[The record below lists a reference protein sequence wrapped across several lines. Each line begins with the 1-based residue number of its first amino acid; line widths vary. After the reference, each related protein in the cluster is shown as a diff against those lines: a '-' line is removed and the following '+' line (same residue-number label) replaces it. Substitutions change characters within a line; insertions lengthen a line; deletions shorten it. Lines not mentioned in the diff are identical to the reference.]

1 MSDTSGLPGEAP
13 RPDDADA
20 RVIQNPPERTL
31 ASARSFLE
39 QMLLLTDVPTEVSDA
54 ALDDL
59 VRAARGASPAG
70 EPEPSEEAAEAYY
83 RDALADHLR
92 PDEDIGD
99 WGRNQVAHIRRRL
112 ALAYAV
118 DFARSASPPSVGAP
132 GGTPREPRTWEIDG
146 TMRDTAEV
154 PRLGEPSTAALSAA
168 ANELLVDVPDL
179 EVHRLR
185 AALRAA
191 YAADFGALSPPG
203 GTAPTRDDEGDPL
216 PNEAGEWVVG
226 EAGGEFTVS
235 NGLRT
240 YRTEHLGDAERLCGW
255 LGAPGG
261 TAREPSEADV
271 EALANVIGSIY
282 PDIPLK
288 VPEYSSAMS
297 CEWIAQRLAAK
308 GVRALSP
315 PGGTPAEDEE
325 VICLCST
332 TLVGGGD
339 PTDGCPLHGDEGTPA
354 QEEKTR

>member
-1 MSDTSGLPGEAP
+1 MIKPYEIELLAAELCGVLGNGMSWPAIVD
-13 RPDDADA
+13 RY
-20 RVIQNPPERTL
+20 PEGHVTREHWLKAARTL
-31 ASARSFLE
+31 YARG
-39 QMLLLTDVPTEVSDA
+39 
-54 ALDDL
+54 

-70 EPEPSEEAAEAYY
+70 PICPGGCPYELHAGHFIAEHPVMPGVT
-83 RDALADHLR
+83 LA
-92 PDEDIGD
+92 
-99 WGRNQVAHIRRRL
+99 
-112 ALAYAV
+112 
-118 DFARSASPPSVGAP
+118 GAP

-191 YAADFGALSPPG
+191 YAVDFGALSPPG